1 VDWVP
6 TVSDA
11 GAERG
16 GYLPERARRL
26 LTLTVALLLL
36 AAVSGTL
43 YVATTDFETGETY
56 SEFYVL
62 NENGTA
68 AGYPTNLT
76 TGEERTVLLG
86 IGNHENER
94 VTYRMEVAWND
105 TTVESREV
113 TVEAD
118 RTEEFVVAVSAPDT
132 PGNYRLDFLLYRT
145 TESTEPY
152 KNVYLNV
159 EVRRA

>member
-1 VDWVP
+1 M
-6 TVSDA
+6 SDDRSA
-11 GAERG
+11 SGRLLSG
-16 GYLPERARRL
+16 PPRRL
-26 LTLTVALLLL
+26 LTLTAAVLLL

-56 SEFYVL
+56 TEFYVL

-76 TGEERTVLLG
+76 TGEEGTVLVG

-94 VTYRMEVAWND
+94 VTYRVEVQWDD

-113 TVEAD
+113 TVGAD
-118 RTEEFVVAVSAPDT
+118 RTEEFTVSVTAPDS

-145 TESTEPY
+145 TDASEPY
-152 KNVYLNV
+152 KNVYLDV
-159 EVRRA
+159 EVRRR

>member
-1 VDWVP
+1 
-6 TVSDA
+6 VSDDRSA
-11 GAERG
+11 SGRLLSG
-16 GYLPERARRL
+16 PSGRL
-26 LTLTVALLLL
+26 LTLAAAVLLLVAL
-36 AAVSGTL
+36 SGTL
-43 YVATTDFETGETY
+43 YVATTDFQTGETY

-76 TGEERTVLLG
+76 TGEEGTVLLG

-113 TVEAD
+113 TVGTD
-118 RTEEFVVAVSAPDT
+118 RTEEFVVVISAPDS
-132 PGNYRLDFLLYRT
+132 PGNYRLDFLLYRPT
-145 TESTEPY
+145 DASEPY
-152 KNVYLNV
+152 RNVYLNV
-159 EVRRA
+159 EVRRR